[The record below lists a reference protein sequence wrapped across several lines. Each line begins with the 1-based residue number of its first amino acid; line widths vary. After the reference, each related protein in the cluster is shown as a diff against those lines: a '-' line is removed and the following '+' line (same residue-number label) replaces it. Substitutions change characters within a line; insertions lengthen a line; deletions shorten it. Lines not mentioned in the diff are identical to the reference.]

1 MTFFFYFIDTLAT
14 ALMIAILIRAIL
26 SWFPISRENPFAQ
39 VVFQVTEPV
48 LAPLRR
54 VVPSLGMIDITPLVA
69 LLLLQMIQVMIQSLR
84 GTF

>member
-1 MTFFFYFIDTLAT
+1 LTFFFYFIDTLAT
-14 ALMIAILIRAIL
+14 VLMIAILIRAIL

-84 GTF
+84 GPF